1 MILVSCYR
9 KFREIGWF
17 LPGFLLYAAFPPMCE
32 VSDVLFALVPLM
44 ILSRHA
50 APSVAAKRWFQ
61 SGLFFWVATLS
72 WMPAIV
78 KNGGPWPLVLLGWG
92 ALSAYCAAF
101 FAAFGLLS
109 AVYWRWT
116 ASAPTAFLA
125 KRLVGVLLVEPILWA
140 GLELVRSRLFGG
152 FAWNQ
157 LGVVPANAG
166 FGLPASVGGVYL
178 LSVVVVLI
186 NGTFAGIGERI
197 WASCRAYLRKSP
209 AAPVSWVRSFE
220 TVLPLLLVC
229 GLYAFAR
236 DGATARETT
245 VGRTLNVALVQ
256 RNFPCVFKEADEDP
270 LAVYERL
277 FDRVSL
283 WRPDL
288 LLLPE
293 SALSEF
299 GPIGS
304 AGARSFARFALASSQ
319 SSAMLAGGTRIE
331 GAKVFNAAQ
340 LCQTRADG
348 SLDASSYDK
357 VHLVP
362 FGEFIPGDKIF
373 PALQKLAPVGSCH
386 AGEEKLLSLA
396 HEGANVPFAVAICFE
411 DTDSALMRRAAKRGA
426 RFLAFIT
433 NDSWFSRSNE
443 ALAHAWQAT
452 ARALET
458 GLPVLRVG
466 NSGVTGVVRP
476 DGKTS
481 FLVGED
487 ARPLVDEGG
496 TLFDRLTIAD
506 APPLTPYVRFGDA
519 PLAVAFGL
527 LLAGLLVLS
536 RRRGKTDLPAPS
548 PSRP

>member
-1 MILVSCYR
+1 MILVSCFR

-50 APSVAAKRWFQ
+50 APSVSAKRWFQ
-61 SGLFFWVATLS
+61 SGLFFWIATLS

-92 ALSAYCAAF
+92 ALSAYCAAY
-101 FAAFGLLS
+101 FAAYGWLS
-109 AVYWRWT
+109 AVYWRWAA
-116 ASAPTAFLA
+116 ASPTNFLA
-125 KRLVGVLLVEPILWA
+125 KRLLGVLLVEPILWA
-140 GLELVRSRLFGG
+140 GLELVRSRFLGG

-197 WASCRAYLRKSP
+197 WASCRAYLKKAP
-209 AAPVSWVRSFE
+209 AAASASWVRSFE
-220 TVLPLLLVC
+220 TVLPLVLVC
-229 GLYAFAR
+229 ALYAFSR
-236 DGATARETT
+236 NVSSSRETT
-245 VGRTLNVALVQ
+245 SGRTLNVALVQ
-256 RNFPCVFKEADEDP
+256 RNFPCVFQAAAEDP

-299 GPIGS
+299 GSIGS
-304 AGARSFARFALASSQ
+304 KGARSFTRFALEASQ
-319 SSAMLAGGTRIE
+319 SSALLAGGTRIE
-331 GAKVFNAAQ
+331 GTRIFNAAQ
-340 LCQTRADG
+340 LSQTRSDG
-348 SLDASSYDK
+348 SLESSTYDK

-373 PALQKLAPVGSCH
+373 PALQRLAPVGSCH
-386 AGEEKLLSLA
+386 AGEETLLSLA
-396 HEGANVPFAVAICFE
+396 HGGTTIPFAVAICFE

-443 ALAHAWQAT
+443 PLAHAWQAT
-452 ARALET
+452 ARAIET

-476 DGKTS
+476 DGQTS

-496 TLFDRLTIAD
+496 TFFDRVAIPD

-519 PLAVAFGL
+519 PLTVAFL
-527 LLAGLLVLS
+527 LVVAGLLFLS
-536 RRRGKTDLPAPS
+536 RRRGKTDLPA
-548 PSRP
+548 